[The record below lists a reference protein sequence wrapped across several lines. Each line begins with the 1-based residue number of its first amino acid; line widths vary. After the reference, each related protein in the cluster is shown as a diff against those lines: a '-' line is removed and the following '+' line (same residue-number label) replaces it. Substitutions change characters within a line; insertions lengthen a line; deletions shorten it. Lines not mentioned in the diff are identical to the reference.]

1 MQFFIACSIWPI
13 EIINTVAMNEENQ
26 KIYEDNEAALD
37 TAAAVLASVLFALID
52 HQKLRNSD
60 VAALKQKQNE

>member
-1 MQFFIACSIWPI
+1 
-13 EIINTVAMNEENQ
+13 MNEENQ